1 MIGADR
7 AYAQL
12 ELEHGA
18 GTEPGDGV
26 TVGVI
31 DWGLD
36 TGHPVFAG
44 KTVTE
49 EFLGS
54 AQDDDHYASLGTDVA
69 SVIAGRPSE
78 TFTAEETAA
87 NGVAWAADIA
97 FFAVRA
103 GKFRSMYSPTSFANV
118 AGAWPQWLRHVIN
131 WNSGGRT
138 IDFVHLGIFYD
149 GIIDQYDEQEIRSDF
164 GAAIDALAQTGASE
178 KTVFVLPGGD
188 ANGVPCDA
196 NEFEDNPELC
206 VGGYVVASSVE
217 VLPGLPALFPELL
230 GHHVAVVA
238 VGEDGNIAY
247 FANRCGTA
255 APWCLAA
262 PGANVRF
269 AYAEPPDIR
278 NTDVGDNSTYAAGMV
293 TGGLALMK
301 QFFRGQLSN
310 TELVARLFATA
321 NKRGIYA
328 DSAVYGQGLLD
339 LAAATSPV
347 GNPRVAR
354 GERVDGA
361 GTTAAETHF
370 VPGGALGD
378 GLTQG
383 LAGQNIATFDA
394 LGAPFWFSLGDFT
407 SDSPGPSAIARL
419 RRFMATQ
426 PDGNTGARQPLFGG
440 LTADVLSDGSDGLR
454 LGFLAEPAMGVDGGH
469 LSVAARALAVS
480 ASRPN
485 GLGFSAFST
494 EGMRA
499 GPAPASGAVLSWR
512 PSESP
517 LGMHGG
523 VVAERETLL
532 GSTASGAFGRLT
544 TGSAFAGV
552 DAGTRLGTWRLDAG
566 AEIGAVN
573 ASVRDGM
580 LTGLS
585 PLLTSAFALR
595 AERPLANGDSLRL
608 SAAQPLRVESGRA
621 RLSVP
626 TGRTTNGRVL
636 RRPVAVDLAPTGREI
651 EIAARWRRPLAI
663 GGELRLGAAWIRQ
676 PGHAAAA
683 DSDLSVFAGWRSA
696 F

>member
-1 MIGADR
+1 MKTPIVALALGAILMTAGCGGGGGGGVRGSSPQQLPEPDGPCIPTADSDCLSQREPDGPCIPTADSSCLSQQEDARERNRIAQRHASEDAFRNQWGLSLIGADR

-118 AGAWPQWLRHVIN
+118 AGAWPQWLRHVID

-149 GIIDQYDEQEIRSDF
+149 GIIDQYDKQEIRSDF

-354 GERVDGA
+354 GEWVDGA
-361 GTTAAETHF
+361 GDHR
-370 VPGGALGD
+370 GR
-378 GLTQG
+378 
-383 LAGQNIATFDA
+383 DA
-394 LGAPFWFSLGDFT
+394 LR
-407 SDSPGPSAIARL
+407 ARRCAG
-419 RRFMATQ
+419 RRA
-426 PDGNTGARQPLFGG
+426 
-440 LTADVLSDGSDGLR
+440 
-454 LGFLAEPAMGVDGGH
+454 
-469 LSVAARALAVS
+469 
-480 ASRPN
+480 
-485 GLGFSAFST
+485 
-494 EGMRA
+494 
-499 GPAPASGAVLSWR
+499 
-512 PSESP
+512 
-517 LGMHGG
+517 
-523 VVAERETLL
+523 
-532 GSTASGAFGRLT
+532 
-544 TGSAFAGV
+544 
-552 DAGTRLGTWRLDAG
+552 DAG
-566 AEIGAVN
+566 AGRTEHRN
-573 ASVRDGM
+573 
-580 LTGLS
+580 
-585 PLLTSAFALR
+585 LR
-595 AERPLANGDSLRL
+595 RLGRTVLVLARRLHQRLARPLGDR
-608 SAAQPLRVESGRA
+608 SAAPLHGDAAGRRHRRKA
-621 RLSVP
+621 AHVR
-626 TGRTTNGRVL
+626 RTDG
-636 RRPVAVDLAPTGREI
+636 
-651 EIAARWRRPLAI
+651 
-663 GGELRLGAAWIRQ
+663 
-676 PGHAAAA
+676 
-683 DSDLSVFAGWRSA
+683 
-696 F
+696 